1 MRSADTGSLRVY
13 QPTNFT
19 ACPSSGGPSGEP
31 RKKAAWRGSD
41 AAAAAVATAAAAAAA
56 PVIKTFKAQPAP
68 SVLPG
73 CDMGV
78 TRL

>member
-1 MRSADTGSLRVY
+1 MRSVDIGSLRVY
-13 QPTNFT
+13 QKANFT
-19 ACPSSGGPSGEP
+19 ACPSSGGPEL
-31 RKKAAWRGSD
+31 RALENVAWRGSG
-41 AAAAAVATAAAAAAA
+41 AAAATAATDAAA

>member
-41 AAAAAVATAAAAAAA
+41 VAAVATAAAAA